1 MALGEQVIV
10 GNGYHAQ
17 HREASAH
24 AQRPEAHATSGMG
37 FRFVRYFLLI
47 ILCVVGSMVALIGLL
62 GWHLGMEITVEG
74 QGRVQPSARCEV
86 KAQRAGLIQTV
97 HVQHGQ
103 AVEQG
108 DLMLTLDDADLRTEL
123 AQLEQ
128 ERAMNQS
135 RREALTVE
143 LQRERAVLET
153 EIERA
158 EVAHQTAQLQLDQIR
173 KEYQI
178 YHKYLPFRLDGSARP
193 PVDTLIPVRLHQ
205 MRVAGAKVEIERAKR
220 RLVALDNRK
229 QELKTMAQMD
239 EKLRVSYR
247 LLKTQLAQ
255 MQIRA
260 SVSGTVL
267 TRDLEKRVG
276 DRILAGE
283 AVIELAALDGWQA
296 RVMIQEVDIP
306 KVKAGQR
313 VRLYVN
319 AFPHMEYKV
328 FEGEVTDVPRKPEAA
343 LPLGAGL
350 LPSGGA
356 GATYPVTMR
365 VIDPHVSDGKSVY
378 SLAYGMGVD
387 AKIVTERGPIVNLLW
402 RKFLK
407 TVGKIG
413 RPEIYRLEEQPE
425 NVQARN

>member
-10 GNGYHAQ
+10 GNGYHTQ

-24 AQRPEAHATSGMG
+24 AQSPEAHATSGMG
-37 FRFVRYFLLI
+37 FRFVRYFLII

-74 QGRVQPSARCEV
+74 RGRVQPSARCEA

-178 YHKYLPFRLDGSARP
+178 YHKYLPFRIDGSARP
-193 PVDTLIPVRLHQ
+193 PVDTLIPVRLQQ

-220 RLVALDNRK
+220 RLTALDNRK

-239 EKLRVSYR
+239 EKLRVSHR
-247 LLKTQLAQ
+247 LLKTQLEQ

-296 RVMIQEVDIP
+296 RVMIREVDIP

-343 LPLGAGL
+343 TPLGAGL

-356 GATYPVTMR
+356 DATYPVTMR

-413 RPEIYRLEEQPE
+413 RPEIYRLEEQRE